1 MFITAD
7 NYVMSANLTSMTLTI
22 VISETPYYIK
32 NTQSPIAK
40 EPEIIFHTLLF
51 AFLCLEICA
60 MIFLICELFL
70 LPLFHKIYAFYHR
83 RPFNIVEPEHKM
95 KSNHH

>member
-51 AFLCLEICA
+51 AFLCLEISGL
-60 MIFLICELFL
+60 IFLIFKL
-70 LPLFHKIYAFYHR
+70 LLIPLFQQIYASYYHH
-83 RPFNIVEPEHKM
+83 PFNNIEPEHER
-95 KSNHH
+95 KSSHH